1 MSELEL
7 MLEEQKKILKEDK
20 FCYHTNLMKDGV
32 FVELLRNG
40 IEEEFFKELLSKYNE
55 GYDFEIIFYDEINK
69 KEIDKEFVAHEKVA
83 EKMAEQSTNNSK
95 EAYLKITEEA
105 FYEGFGVILKNNK
118 EVEEL
123 LLSKANSEKK
133 TKKRKYRQ

>member
-1 MSELEL
+1 
-7 MLEEQKKILKEDK
+7 
-20 FCYHTNLMKDGV
+20 
-32 FVELLRNG
+32 
-40 IEEEFFKELLSKYNE
+40 
-55 GYDFEIIFYDEINK
+55 
-69 KEIDKEFVAHEKVA
+69 
-83 EKMAEQSTNNSK
+83 MAEQSTNNSK